1 MSARLEY
8 TSEHRQFRDM
18 VHDFV
23 QQTVVPAHEDWEKA
37 GCVDRSLF
45 TEAGKLGLL
54 AFSVPEEFGGAGVED
69 FRYNAIVVD
78 ELQRAGAAAEAIAL
92 SLQNDIVLPYLT
104 ELTTPEQKQRWL
116 PGVVTGETVIG
127 IAMTEPGAG
136 SDLAGI
142 RTTAV
147 RDGDHYV
154 LNGAKTFISNG
165 QTGDLFV
172 VAARTG
178 PDRHKGL
185 SLFVVDP
192 DTPGFS
198 RGRNL
203 EKIGLHAQDTSE
215 LSFTDMRV
223 PVDDL
228 LGEEGRGFY
237 QLMNNLPQE
246 RLSLAVGAVAAA
258 EGVLAETL
266 ELRQAAQGFW
276 LPHFGFAEHSVR
288 ARRAGDRNRCRAYLS
303 RRLHRRTSDRRAD
316 CGAGGAAE
324 MVDHRTSGAYR
335 RPLSAT
341 AWWVRIHAGV
351 SSVACVCRCPHPDD
365 LRWDHRDHE
374 DDRRQGPRDLKS
386 GPPRSLSPTTF
397 FFPFVSTGDIT
408 AGDIAV
414 HTFSK
419 TGGTQLTVLM

>member
-1 MSARLEY
+1 
-8 TSEHRQFRDM
+8 
-18 VHDFV
+18 
-23 QQTVVPAHEDWEKA
+23 
-37 GCVDRSLF
+37 
-45 TEAGKLGLL
+45 
-54 AFSVPEEFGGAGVED
+54 
-69 FRYNAIVVD
+69 
-78 ELQRAGAAAEAIAL
+78 L

-104 ELTTPEQKQRWL
+104 DLTTPEQQQRWL

-154 LNGAKTFISNG
+154 VNGAKTFISHG

-172 VAARTG
+172 VAVRTA

-185 SLFVVDP
+185 SLLVVDP

-223 PVDDL
+223 PVENL
-228 LGEEGRGFY
+228 LGEKAGASIK
-237 QLMNNLPQE
+237 LMNNLPQE

-266 ELRQAAQGFW
+266 DYVKQRNAFGSPIPACRTLSFVLAEL
-276 LPHFGFAEHSVR
+276 ST
-288 ARRAGDRNRCRAYLS
+288 NSTS
-303 RRLHRRTSDRRAD
+303 RVPIST
-316 CGAGGAAE
+316 
-324 MVDHRTSGAYR
+324 
-335 RPLSAT
+335 T
-341 AWWVRIHAGV
+341 A
-351 SSVACVCRCPHPDD
+351 
-365 LRWDHRDHE
+365 
-374 DDRRQGPRDLKS
+374 
-386 GPPRSLSPTTF
+386 SLNT
-397 FFPFVSTGDIT
+397 
-408 AGDIAV
+408 
-414 HTFSK
+414 
-419 TGGTQLTVLM
+419 

>member
-1 MSARLEY
+1 
-8 TSEHRQFRDM
+8 
-18 VHDFV
+18 
-23 QQTVVPAHEDWEKA
+23 
-37 GCVDRSLF
+37 VDRSLF

-54 AFSVPEEFGGAGVED
+54 GFSVPEEFGGPGVDD
-69 FRYNAIVVD
+69 FRYNAIVVE
-78 ELQRAGAAAEAIAL
+78 ELQRVGAAAEAVTL

-104 ELTTPEQKQRWL
+104 DLTTPEQRQRWL
-116 PGVVTGETVIG
+116 PGVVTGETIIG

-154 LNGAKTFISNG
+154 VNGAKTFISNG

-172 VAARTG
+172 IVVRTA

-185 SLFVVDP
+185 SLLVVDP
-192 DTPGFS
+192 STPGFS

-223 PVDDL
+223 PIDNL

-266 ELRQAAQGFW
+266 DYVKQRNAFGSPISALQNTQFVLAEVATELDIARTY
-276 LPHFGFAEHSVR
+276 LDDCIAEHLIGELTAARAARLKWWTTELQVR
-288 ARRAGDRNRCRAYLS
+288 TADRCLQLYGGYGYMREYPVSRAFVDARIQTIY
-303 RRLHRRTSDRRAD
+303 
-316 CGAGGAAE
+316 
-324 MVDHRTSGAYR
+324 
-335 RPLSAT
+335 
-341 AWWVRIHAGV
+341 
-351 SSVACVCRCPHPDD
+351 
-365 LRWDHRDHE
+365 
-374 DDRRQGPRDLKS
+374 
-386 GPPRSLSPTTF
+386 
-397 FFPFVSTGDIT
+397 
-408 AGDIAV
+408 
-414 HTFSK
+414 
-419 TGGTQLTVLM
+419 GGTTEIMKTIVAKDLGI

>member
-8 TSEHRQFRDM
+8 TSEHHQFREM

-23 QQTVVPAHEDWEKA
+23 QQTVVPSHERWEQA
-37 GCVDRSLF
+37 GCLDRSLF

-54 AFSVPEEFGGAGVED
+54 AFSVSEEFGGPGVDD
-69 FRYNAIVVD
+69 FRYNAIVVE
-78 ELQRAGAAAEAIAL
+78 ELQRVGAAAEAVAI

-104 ELTTPEQKQRWL
+104 DLTTTEQKQRWL
-116 PGVVTGETVIG
+116 PSVVTGETIIG

-142 RTTAV
+142 RSTAV

-154 LNGAKTFISNG
+154 VNGAKTFISNG

-172 VAARTG
+172 IAVRTA

-185 SLFVVDP
+185 SLLVVDP

-223 PVDDL
+223 PVENL
-228 LGEEGRGFY
+228 LGDEGRGFY

-266 ELRQAAQGFW
+266 DYVKQRNAFGSPISGLQNTQFVLAELATEIDVARTY
-276 LPHFGFAEHSVR
+276 LDDCIAEHLIGELTAARAARLKWWTTELQVR
-288 ARRAGDRNRCRAYLS
+288 TADRCLQLHGGYGYMREYPVSRAFVDARIQTIY
-303 RRLHRRTSDRRAD
+303 
-316 CGAGGAAE
+316 
-324 MVDHRTSGAYR
+324 
-335 RPLSAT
+335 
-341 AWWVRIHAGV
+341 
-351 SSVACVCRCPHPDD
+351 
-365 LRWDHRDHE
+365 
-374 DDRRQGPRDLKS
+374 
-386 GPPRSLSPTTF
+386 
-397 FFPFVSTGDIT
+397 
-408 AGDIAV
+408 
-414 HTFSK
+414 
-419 TGGTQLTVLM
+419 GGTTEIMKTIIAKDLGI